1 MKIGEKKDAL
11 PLEEILKA
19 IKELRKMDERTVSLE
34 EKGQTVGHILGK
46 FKGFGLS
53 NPQLE
58 TFLRHEIERRDDV

>member
-1 MKIGEKKDAL
+1 MSGYLA
-11 PLEEILKA
+11 
-19 IKELRKMDERTVSLE
+19 RCNWQRRTVNLE